1 MKKYTF
7 IILIFLLLVAFQSCH
22 WMAYEPSKLVINSEY
37 IQLEWDPPP
46 VNEEYDF
53 LPVVS
58 YKIYYRIHGM
68 NDWILLD
75 LIPADQNPKYTV
87 YHSDLGNGSY
97 DFAIS
102 AVQISDSES
111 QLHSSL
117 DTSAD
122 PVGGWYIIWLRFE

>member
-7 IILIFLLLVAFQSCH
+7 IIFIFLLLVAFQNCQ
-22 WMAYEPSKLVINSEY
+22 WMDYEPSKLVINTEY

-46 VNEEYDF
+46 VDEEYDF

-75 LIPADQNPKYTV
+75 LIPAEQNPRYTV
-87 YHSDLGNGSY
+87 YHSEVGNGSY
-97 DFAIS
+97 DFAVS
-102 AVQISDSES
+102 AVYLSDIES
-111 QLHSSL
+111 LIHSSL

-122 PVGGWYIIWLRFE
+122 PIGGWYIIWLRFE